1 MTEPSS
7 ISKHEPPPAATPLLQ
22 LPNTIKATGAAVL
35 GAVLFGSEIGY
46 WSQTTNFISF
56 NKVMTGDLNIEPG
69 ANEFTFLTCTLY
81 LVGTVFA
88 LPPVTRIFAGGIGRR
103 KTLILSGFL
112 FAVAMGMQASAT
124 YIEYP
129 ASRALL
135 WSGRV
140 SATVMP
146 YSIERRCIP
155 FEAQLNYYYRLV
167 SQLYSIL
174 LILIIDSYSY
184 YCITILG
191 RLRSSRRL

>member
-7 ISKHEPPPAATPLLQ
+7 SKLEPPAATPLLQ

-46 WSQTTNFISF
+46 WSQTSNFISF
-56 NKVMTGDLNIEPG
+56 NKVMTGELHLEPG
-69 ANEFTFLTCTLY
+69 ANELTLLTCTLY

-112 FAVAMGMQASAT
+112 FAVAMAMQASAA
-124 YIEYP
+124 YVEYP

-140 SATVMP
+140 S
-146 YSIERRCIP
+146 SRREYRNPLSNVAVCLTRNKT
-155 FEAQLNYYYRLV
+155 QLWIDRLA
-167 SQLYSIL
+167 SQLYC
-174 LILIIDSYSY
+174 Y
-184 YCITILG
+184 YY
-191 RLRSSRRL
+191 

>member
-56 NKVMTGDLNIEPG
+56 NRVMTGDLHVEPG
-69 ANEFTFLTCTLY
+69 ANEFTLLTCTLY

-112 FAVAMGMQASAT
+112 FAVAMAMQASAA
-124 YIEYP
+124 YVAYP
-129 ASRALL
+129 ASKALL

-140 SATVMP
+140 SA
-146 YSIERRCIP
+146 
-155 FEAQLNYYYRLV
+155 RLECRHPPSNV
-167 SQLYSIL
+167 AVF
-174 LILIIDSYSY
+174 
-184 YCITILG
+184 
-191 RLRSSRRL
+191 R